1 MLQDLWRTTLGHF
14 DWTFDDPFF
23 RTILLR
29 GIAWAAGESPYRFD
43 PLILRGIPLKD

>member
-1 MLQDLWRTTLGHF
+1 VASTLGHF

-29 GIAWAAGESPYRFD
+29 GIAWAAGDSPYRFD